1 MSPITAETVPF
12 PPAEYNGL
20 VITRYSNF
28 YAVED
33 SSGTITQCV
42 SRKKILPLCG
52 DFVIWKISGDG
63 GVITAV
69 MPRRGVLTRPD
80 RRGQPKETAANI
92 DQLIIVNAIP
102 DVGDEE
108 ANYQFNSALTDR
120 YIVATELLGATPLIL
135 LNKCDLASPE
145 TIERMEQ
152 ALQIYQ
158 AIGYTTLLT
167 STKGQ
172 IGIEALNTQLC
183 DKTSIFVGESGAGKS
198 SLINAIMPELAIRTN
213 KVSAHSGLGK
223 HTTTT
228 TMLYHLQQ
236 GGNLIDSPGVREF
249 GLWQVDRTQLAKG
262 FREFEP
268 YLGECRFRNCSH
280 HHNNGC
286 AVEAAAREGKI
297 SSVRM
302 ESYYNIFDDLNSSGY
317 F

>member
-1 MSPITAETVPF
+1 MIIF
-12 PPAEYNGL
+12 PDGHNGL
-20 VITRYSNF
+20 VIARYSNF
-28 YAVED
+28 YAVEG
-33 SSGTITQCV
+33 SNGTITQCV
-42 SRKKILPLCG
+42 SRKKLSPLCG
-52 DFVIWKISGDG
+52 DFVTWEVSGDG

-108 ANYQFNSALTDR
+108 ASYEFNSALTDR

-135 LNKCDLASPE
+135 LNKCDLASPK
-145 TIERMEQ
+145 TIERMEL
-152 ALQIYQ
+152 ALKIYQ
-158 AIGYTTLLT
+158 AIGYSTLLT
-167 STKGQ
+167 STKAQ
-172 IGIEALNTQLC
+172 IGIEALNAQLC

-213 KVSAHSGLGK
+213 EVSAHSGLGK

-236 GGNLIDSPGVREF
+236 GGHLIDSPGVREF
-249 GLWQVDRTQLAKG
+249 GLWKVDATQLALG
-262 FREFEP
+262 FREFQP
-268 YLGECRFRNCSH
+268 YLGACKFRNCSH
-280 HHNNGC
+280 RHNDGC
-286 AVEAAAREGKI
+286 AIEAAAKEGKI

-302 ESYYNIFDDLNSSGY
+302 ESYYNIYNDINSSD
-317 F
+317 